1 MALVA
6 EEKEKAGA
14 RALVALVAQEKEAA
28 RVRAKVAAATS
39 VAVTAGGNY
48 N

>member
-1 MALVA
+1 MA

-28 RVRAKVAAATS
+28 RVRAKVAAATA
-39 VAVTAGGNY
+39 VAATAGGNY